1 MICKSS
7 IFHGMLTIEITDGDW
22 KMWDVRITILYED
35 DGQMMNDAYSI
46 HAGERVHGNFYVR

>member
-1 MICKSS
+1 
-7 IFHGMLTIEITDGDW
+7 MLTIEITDGDW

-35 DGQMMNDAYSI
+35 DGKMMNDAYSV